1 MTDRPYWWEV
11 ADALYLAACRE
22 DAADADA
29 GQSRAEDQAPP
40 PERDLPPL
48 PGPPTAPD
56 QAATP
61 GQDPASA
68 ARRRVE
74 VSLTALSAARATR
87 AGDGGSPPADVSLS
101 LTNSLGL
108 ERALRPLQLSVSSPY
123 AVKLDEEAT
132 AERAA
137 TDGLWLPQ
145 TRSEPEPL
153 LELLL
158 VVDEGPTMALWQD
171 TALRIRKMLEHT
183 AAFRIVRTASRAVG
197 TAASLPST
205 GPNRLLLV
213 LTDAASPAWRT
224 GRAAAQLHEWSRI
237 GPTAVIHLLPQHLWE
252 LTLPS
257 TTRAGLRVS
266 TAGAPNIAY
275 RVETLL
281 PPHDLD
287 RGAAASTVPPTGANG
302 SVVPVP
308 VVELRAGP
316 LGRWAELVAATG
328 GDRRHDLA
336 VLLTSADG
344 DLLALPTQDD
354 APAAP
359 APAEDSAQESVARF
373 RSAAS
378 PTAFTLARRL
388 AAAPLNLPV
397 MRMVQRTV
405 SSAQPWNLSEIMLA
419 GLIHRIDSATD
430 AEDPYQVCFDFV
442 PGTREELLALG
453 SRAET
458 LAVLQQ
464 VEQSV
469 GPGLDARWD
478 GGAALVASDT
488 HAGTPPLTRQTRRFL
503 PSLHSALTA
512 LSGPFLARADE
523 VGSLLSRSAPE
534 TQGPHLSAFDGEPQG
549 TPRPAQETPAVRDRP
564 DPSRQSA
571 LRSPEAPGTPSTG
584 GNVTLGQSPSTGRRP
599 PQDASR
605 LWGNVPQRN
614 RNFTG
619 REDLLELL
627 AERLRTGIAA
637 VLPEALHGMGGVGKS
652 QIAVEYLYRHSHDY
666 SLVWWIPAEQHNQ
679 VIQSLIELGDR
690 MGLKAG
696 SDVSAVRTVLE
707 ALRTGVPYRNWILV
721 FDNAENPREIRRYF
735 PTDGPGRILVT
746 SRNAQWSSLA
756 SSLEVNVFARE
767 ESIALLRRRSP
778 DIPDVPADQLATAL
792 GDLPLAV
799 EQAAVWL
806 AETGMPAHQYLE
818 LFERKWTELLRTD
831 PPPDYEMPV
840 AAAWNVSLER
850 LQEDHLDALNLLQ
863 VCAFFA
869 PEPISWDLFSA
880 VRGVSVPEDLQA
892 TLEDP
897 VKLARAV
904 REIGRY
910 ALARIDHRQSTIQL
924 HRLVQRVL
932 VDQMSPDEQKS
943 MRHAAHQLLVHADP
957 RNPQRIPHWSR
968 YSDLLPHV
976 QVSNAVEC
984 GDPWTRRLVLNEL
997 RFLVARGDFSGA
1009 QSFSERAR
1017 SCWADRL
1024 GQEHADVLAADQV
1037 RAEAL
1042 RCRGRYTDSYDLQ
1055 KDLVDRFTRVHGEH
1069 HEDTQLAL
1077 SLLGIH
1083 LRLRGDFYGARELD
1097 ERTYSTSL
1105 RVFGPDEP
1113 NTLQAAHNYAVSLRL
1128 AGDVQAALQLDEE
1141 TWRRRVEVI
1150 GEDHVFSLGTLS
1162 AYYLDLQELGRYADC
1177 LEGHEHLAARARDQ
1191 LGDEHPL
1198 TVMISAELSATRR
1211 KAGDHEGAYQL
1222 TSRLR
1227 EIAERRLAPDNR
1239 DALRVNLVHATDLR
1253 QVGQLQAA
1261 RALGTDVMDR
1271 HIRKFGEQ
1279 HPHTYATF
1287 LNLAVTLRLL
1297 GEVEQALELDQ
1308 KALDGLSAALSPDH
1322 PRTLLARMNLASDL
1336 FALGNSTKAER
1347 IDREAV
1353 PEASRVYGPDHP
1365 ASLAV
1370 QLNHAADLKATG
1382 DTTAGRELHDRT
1394 LEKYRKQLGA
1404 DHPATRDAKR
1414 GIRANIDID
1423 LVAL

>member
-1 MTDRPYWWEV
+1 MGELDAATAGRLRVRSPDGVVHGGGLLLTGTTAVTCAHVVTAALRGGPSEAPRAGPPRGHVLVERPAESGRPGVSETAEVSDGGWFVGPLSIEDRVNPAFRTDFAVLTLSRPFPHGTRTAVPGRCPASDGRTLKVFGYPKQAPHGLWVSARLVGAGGPCPVWRQLDVV
-11 ADALYLAACRE
+11 ADSGVGVE
-22 DAADADA
+22 Q
-29 GQSRAEDQAPP
+29 GFS
-40 PERDLPPL
+40 
-48 PGPPTAPD
+48 GS
-56 QAATP
+56 
-61 GQDPASA
+61 GVWDPRSQ
-68 ARRRVE
+68 RMV
-74 VSLTALSAARATR
+74 
-87 AGDGGSPPADVSLS
+87 
-101 LTNSLGL
+101 GL
-108 ERALRPLQLSVSSPY
+108 V
-123 AVKLDEEAT
+123 
-132 AERAA
+132 
-137 TDGLWLPQ
+137 
-145 TRSEPEPL
+145 
-153 LELLL
+153 
-158 VVDEGPTMALWQD
+158 
-171 TALRIRKMLEHT
+171 T
-183 AAFRIVRTASRAVG
+183 AAFSRGGARIAWM
-197 TAASLPST
+197 LP
-205 GPNRLLLV
+205 L
-213 LTDAASPAWRT
+213 DAAADQWATLYAHFDVEPG
-224 GRAAAQLHEWSRI
+224 GR
-237 GPTAVIHLLPQHLWE
+237 G
-252 LTLPS
+252 
-257 TTRAGLRVS
+257 
-266 TAGAPNIAY
+266 
-275 RVETLL
+275 
-281 PPHDLD
+281 
-287 RGAAASTVPPTGANG
+287 
-302 SVVPVP
+302 
-308 VVELRAGP
+308 VVEG
-316 LGRWAELVAATG
+316 
-328 GDRRHDLA
+328 
-336 VLLTSADG
+336 
-344 DLLALPTQDD
+344 
-354 APAAP
+354 
-359 APAEDSAQESVARF
+359 
-373 RSAAS
+373 
-378 PTAFTLARRL
+378 
-388 AAAPLNLPV
+388 
-397 MRMVQRTV
+397 
-405 SSAQPWNLSEIMLA
+405 
-419 GLIHRIDSATD
+419 
-430 AEDPYQVCFDFV
+430 
-442 PGTREELLALG
+442 
-453 SRAET
+453 
-458 LAVLQQ
+458 
-464 VEQSV
+464 
-469 GPGLDARWD
+469 
-478 GGAALVASDT
+478 GGA
-488 HAGTPPLTRQTRRFL
+488 GGRRNE
-503 PSLHSALTA
+503 SRT
-512 LSGPFLARADE
+512 DE
-523 VGSLLSRSAPE
+523 
-534 TQGPHLSAFDGEPQG
+534 
-549 TPRPAQETPAVRDRP
+549 
-564 DPSRQSA
+564 DPSRQPA
-571 LRSPEAPGTPSTG
+571 FRSPEVPGTHSTG

-627 AERLRTGIAA
+627 AERLRTGIDA

-690 MGLKAG
+690 MGLRAG
-696 SDVSAVRTVLE
+696 SDVSAVRSVLE

-778 DIPDVPADQLATAL
+778 GIPDVPADQLATAL

-932 VDQMSPDEQKS
+932 VDQMSPDEQKT

-957 RNPQRIPHWSR
+957 RNPQRVPHWSR

-984 GDPWTRRLVLNEL
+984 GEPWTRRLVLNEL
-997 RFLVARGDFSGA
+997 RFLVARGDFSKA

-1017 SCWADRL
+1017 SCWAGRL

-1069 HEDTQLAL
+1069 HKDTQLAL

-1347 IDREAV
+1347 IDRDAV

-1382 DTTAGRELHDRT
+1382 DTAAGRELHDKT

-1404 DHPATRDAKR
+1404 DHPATRGAKR
-1414 GIRANIDID
+1414 GIRAHIDID
-1423 LVAL
+1423 LLAL

>member
-1 MTDRPYWWEV
+1 MTEEPYWWEV

-22 DAADADA
+22 ETADGGPEDA
-29 GQSRAEDQAPP
+29 GDDHAPTAE
-40 PERDLPPL
+40 EGLPPL
-48 PGPPTAPD
+48 PGRSPAPRD
-56 QAATP
+56 DEAV
-61 GQDPASA
+61 GHVPASA
-68 ARRRVE
+68 VRQGLPT
-74 VSLTALSAARATR
+74 SLAALSSRHGAVARDR
-87 AGDGGSPPADVSLS
+87 GSSHAGASVTLA
-101 LTNSLGL
+101 NSLGL
-108 ERALRPLQLSVSSPY
+108 ERALRPLRLSVSSPY

-137 TDGLWLPQ
+137 VDGLWLPQ

-158 VVDEGPTMALWQD
+158 VVDESPSMALWQD
-171 TALRIRKMLEHT
+171 TTLGVRRMLEHT
-183 AAFRIVRTASRAVG
+183 AAFRIIRMASRAVG
-197 TAASLPST
+197 TAAPLPPT
-205 GPNRLLLV
+205 GPNRLLVV

-224 GRAAAQLHEWSRI
+224 GQAAAQLHAWSRTS
-237 GPTAVIHLLPQHLWE
+237 PTVVFHLLPQHLWE

-257 TTRAGLRVS
+257 STRVGLRVP
-266 TAGAPNIAY
+266 TRGAPNLAY
-275 RVETLL
+275 QVEVLL

-287 RGAAASTVPPTGANG
+287 RGAAASPLPSAGAGNG

-308 VVELRAGP
+308 VVELRAGA

-336 VLLTSADG
+336 VLLTTADG
-344 DLLALPTQDD
+344 DLLARPREDDTQT
-354 APAAP
+354 APAAS
-359 APAEDSAQESVARF
+359 EDSARESVARF

-397 MRMVQRTV
+397 MRLVQRTV

-419 GLIHRIDSATD
+419 GLIRRIDTSTD
-430 AEDPYQVCFDFV
+430 AEDPYQVCFDFL

-458 LAVLQQ
+458 LAVLQH
-464 VEQSV
+464 VEQHV
-469 GPGLDARWD
+469 GPGLEARWD
-478 GGAALVASDT
+478 GGAALVTPQA
-488 HAGTPPLTRQTRRFL
+488 HAGTPPLTQQTRRFL
-503 PSLHSALTA
+503 PSLHTALTA

-523 VGSLLSRSAPE
+523 VGSLLS
-534 TQGPHLSAFDGEPQG
+534 LSASES
-549 TPRPAQETPAVRDRP
+549 P
-564 DPSRQSA
+564 DPSRPDPGDEPPATPPTSVAVEVGQNDP
-571 LRSPEAPGTPSTG
+571 RSPRQPVLRPSAAPGITSPG
-584 GNVTLGQSPSTGRRP
+584 GNVTLGQPPATGGRSPQEAP
-599 PQDASR
+599 R

-619 REDLLELL
+619 RGDLLELL
-627 AERLRTGIAA
+627 AERLSTGLAA

-652 QIAVEYLYRHSHDY
+652 QIAVEYLYLHSHDY
-666 SLVWWIPAEQHNQ
+666 SLVWWIPAEQPNQ

-696 SDVSAVRTVLE
+696 SDVSAIRTVLD
-707 ALRTGVPYRNWILV
+707 ALRTGVPYRDWILV
-721 FDNAENPREIRRYF
+721 FDNAEDPRQIRKYF
-735 PTDGPGRILVT
+735 PTNGPGRILVT

-767 ESIALLRRRSP
+767 ESVALLRRRSN
-778 DIPDVPADQLATAL
+778 IPESAADQLATAL

-799 EQAAVWL
+799 EQASVWL
-806 AETGMPAHQYLE
+806 AETGMPAQQYLE
-818 LFERKWTELLRTD
+818 LFERKWTELLRSD

-880 VRGVSVPEDLQA
+880 VRGIDVPEALQA

-897 VKLARAV
+897 VKLGRAV

-932 VDQMSPDEQKS
+932 VDQMAPDEQGK
-943 MRHAAHQLLVHADP
+943 MRHAAHQLLMHADP

-976 QVSNAVEC
+976 QASGAVDC
-984 GDPWTRRLVLNEL
+984 DDPWTRRLVLNEL

-1009 QSFSERAR
+1009 QSFSEQAR
-1017 SCWADRL
+1017 TRWNEGL
-1024 GQEHADVLAADQV
+1024 GPEHADVLAADQV

-1042 RCRGRYTDSYDLQ
+1042 RCRGRYPDAYDLQ

-1097 ERTYSTSL
+1097 KRTYDTSM

-1128 AGDVQAALQLDEE
+1128 AGDVQRALELDDE
-1141 TWRRRVEVI
+1141 TWQRRVQVI
-1150 GEDHVFSLGTLS
+1150 GEDHVFTLGTLS

-1177 LEGHEHLAARARDQ
+1177 LEGHEHLAARSRDQ
-1191 LGDEHPL
+1191 LGEEHPL
-1198 TVMISAELSATRR
+1198 TVMINAELSVTRR
-1211 KAGDHEGAYQL
+1211 KAGDHEGAYRL
-1222 TSRLR
+1222 TSRLK
-1227 EIAERRLAPDNR
+1227 EIVERRLTPDNR

-1261 RALGTDVMDR
+1261 RALGTDVMER
-1271 HIRKFGEQ
+1271 HIRKFGER

-1322 PRTLLARMNLASDL
+1322 PRTLVARMNLASDL
-1336 FALGNSTKAER
+1336 FALGNSRRAYR
-1347 IDREAV
+1347 IDRDAV
-1353 PEASRVYGPDHP
+1353 SKAATAYGPDHP

-1370 QLNHAADLKATG
+1370 QLNYAADLKAKG
-1382 DTTAGRELHDRT
+1382 EAEAGRELYDKT
-1394 LEKYRKQLGA
+1394 IEKYRKQLGA